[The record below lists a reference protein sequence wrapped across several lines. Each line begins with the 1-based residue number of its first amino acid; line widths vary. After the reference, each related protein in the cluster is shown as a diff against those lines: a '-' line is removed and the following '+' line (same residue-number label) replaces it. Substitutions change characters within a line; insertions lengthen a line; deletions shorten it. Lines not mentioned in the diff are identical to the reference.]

1 MRQVYVLLVVMLL
14 AGCGGRRAE
23 MRERLSVLNA
33 LNRADTVLTATH
45 RDEAQEL
52 ADWFDRHGSANE
64 QMLAHYLL
72 GRCYADMHEA
82 PMALHCYQEA
92 ISRADTTAADCDFA
106 QLSRV
111 YGQSATIFYQ
121 QGLYRNSLEYY
132 DMSSAYGWY
141 GKDTLAALRSYA
153 MKGADYDQL
162 QQEDSAILIYKNA
175 VELLKLYKYN
185 KVAAGFSGTLAK
197 KLIDKGE
204 TVKALPYMQEYER
217 NSGFYDSVGNVVRG
231 REMYYCGKGLLFLK
245 NKQLDSA
252 EYYFRKELRDGNDF
266 GNQNSGSHRLA
277 QLFMQ
282 KHMSDSAAK
291 YALYAYD
298 MNDSV
303 YAQRETHEIEQAK
316 AMYDYSRQQE
326 VAQQEKSRADH
337 KTIQLL
343 VIDVIALLL
352 LIVSG
357 TIAVMYH
364 LQRKKRKE
372 ETARYLELRS
382 HLKKAQEELEILRAN
397 DANLDELI
405 TKKTAEI
412 ADLQSAVA
420 KYENLKET
428 LSGKAFKDELAH
440 LQENSKYQVFAKMA
454 RRGIQMTEV
463 DWQNVHELLKEE
475 FPNFYHFITE
485 QKTSLTDNEYH
496 ICLLTRLYIS
506 VKSCAGILGIDE
518 ATVTKTRKRLHTKLF
533 KGDGD
538 SKDFDRLLRSIHE

>member
-1 MRQVYVLLVVMLL
+1 MVVMLL